1 MRKLLMA
8 AAFSVSALALAAQP
22 GYAQSTKQMQTES
35 MNKVSAEQF
44 VTKATNANM
53 FEIQSS
59 QLALEKSKNKDIQH
73 FAQMII
79 DDHKKAGSELK
90 SVLSDADANVK
101 APQKLDQE
109 HAKKLD
115 QLKSAAGTD
124 FDKSYVQMQ
133 TDGHEQA
140 VELFQSYSQNGDNS
154 ALKSWAGKTLPTLEK
169 HLQMFEAIKLPQTTG
184 SL

>member
-169 HLQMFEAIKLPQTTG
+169 HLQMVEAIKLPQTTG

>member
-8 AAFSVSALALAAQP
+8 AALSVSALALAAQP
-22 GYAQSTKQMQTES
+22 GQAQNTKQMQTES
-35 MNKVSAEQF
+35 MDKISAQQF

-59 QLALEKSKNKDIQH
+59 QLALDKSKNENVKQ

-90 SVLSDADANVK
+90 SVLSDANANVK
-101 APQKLDQE
+101 APQTLDQE

-140 VELFQSYSQNGDNS
+140 VELFQSYSQNGDNP

-169 HLQMFEAIKLPQTTG
+169 HMQKAEAIKLPQTTG

>member
-8 AAFSVSALALAAQP
+8 AALSVSALALAAQT
-22 GYAQSTKQMQTES
+22 GQAENTKPMQTKS
-35 MNKVSAEQF
+35 MDKVSAQQF

-59 QLALEKSKNKDIQH
+59 QLALEKSKNQDIQQ
-73 FAQMII
+73 FAQMLI
-79 DDHKKAGSELK
+79 DDHTKAGKELK
-90 SVLSDADANVK
+90 SVLSDADTNIK

-109 HAKKLD
+109 HAGKLG

-124 FDKSYVQMQ
+124 FDKSYLQMQ
-133 TDGHEQA
+133 MDGHEQA
-140 VELFQSYSQNGDNS
+140 VELFQSYSQNGDNP
-154 ALKSWAGKTLPTLEK
+154 ALKSWAGKTLPTLQK
-169 HLQMFEAIKLPQTTG
+169 HMQKAEAIKLPQTTG